1 MFNNTF
7 YPTPETIANKMLEGI
22 DFTFIQTVLEPS
34 AGKGDLIAAVQKA
47 NDRSKYSYNYSSID
61 IDAVE
66 LDPNLR
72 ALLKGNEIRVVHDNF
87 LTMHTSKHYDLIIMN
102 PPFSEGDKHL
112 LKALEMQENGGQI
125 VCLLNAETIRNP
137 YSNTRKDLVRK
148 LKEYDAIIEYV
159 QNAFR
164 DAERKTDVEVAIV
177 KVKIPAKKPESKILQ
192 DLRKES
198 VIPEDETESSFGGIV
213 VNDVIKAAVQ
223 SYEFELKAGFQLID
237 EFNAMAPVLSDSF
250 KEDHNSILSL
260 KVCGKDASK
269 NAFVRAI
276 RRKYWRAL
284 LDNKE
289 FSGLLTSNLRDQY
302 YNKIN
307 ELVDYDFSLYNIY
320 SIRLEMSQQMC
331 KGVEETIVDLFDEFS
346 HKHYWSECSNNIHY
360 YNGWKTNSAYKINK
374 KVIIPLRGWR
384 DLEYSWGGFKPTD
397 YDVVKKLHDMERVF
411 DYLDGGEDTTGYM

>member
-34 AGKGDLIAAVQKA
+34 AGKGDLIAAVQAK
-47 NDRSKYSYNYSSID
+47 NDSNKYSYNHHSID

-66 LDPNLR
+66 IDPNLR

-87 LTMHTSKHYDLIIMN
+87 LTMHTSKHYDLIVMN

-112 LKALEMQENGGQI
+112 LKALEMQQNGGRV

-148 LKEYDAIIEYV
+148 LKEYDASIEYV

-177 KVKIPAKKPESKILQ
+177 KVKIPEKKPESKILQ

-237 EFNAMAPVLSDSF
+237 EFNAMAPMLSD
-250 KEDHNSILSL
+250 IL
-260 KVCGKDASK
+260 
-269 NAFVRAI
+269 
-276 RRKYWRAL
+276 
-284 LDNKE
+284 
-289 FSGLLTSNLRDQY
+289 
-302 YNKIN
+302 
-307 ELVDYDFSLYNIY
+307 
-320 SIRLEMSQQMC
+320 
-331 KGVEETIVDLFDEFS
+331 
-346 HKHYWSECSNNIHY
+346 
-360 YNGWKTNSAYKINK
+360 
-374 KVIIPLRGWR
+374 
-384 DLEYSWGGFKPTD
+384 
-397 YDVVKKLHDMERVF
+397 
-411 DYLDGGEDTTGYM
+411 

>member
-1 MFNNTF
+1 MT
-7 YPTPETIANKMLEGI
+7 L
-22 DFTFIQTVLEPS
+22 PS
-34 AGKGDLIAAVQKA
+34 SRQCWNPAAGKGDLICCCAGKRTTEA
-47 NDRSKYSYNYSSID
+47 NTATTISLSD

-87 LTMHTSKHYDLIIMN
+87 LTMHTSKHYDLIVMN
-102 PPFSEGDKHL
+102 PPFNAGDKHL
-112 LKALEMQENGGQI
+112 LKALEMQQNGGRV

-137 YSNTRKDLVRK
+137 YSNTRKDLVHK
-148 LKEYDAIIEYV
+148 LKEYDASIEYV

-177 KVKIPAKKPESKILQ
+177 KVKIPEKKPESKILQ

-269 NAFVRAI
+269 SF
-276 RRKYWRAL
+276 L
-284 LDNKE
+284 
-289 FSGLLTSNLRDQY
+289 
-302 YNKIN
+302 
-307 ELVDYDFSLYNIY
+307 
-320 SIRLEMSQQMC
+320 
-331 KGVEETIVDLFDEFS
+331 
-346 HKHYWSECSNNIHY
+346 
-360 YNGWKTNSAYKINK
+360 
-374 KVIIPLRGWR
+374 
-384 DLEYSWGGFKPTD
+384 
-397 YDVVKKLHDMERVF
+397 
-411 DYLDGGEDTTGYM
+411 